1 MRNSTVLPMVLLLAA
16 CSQPFWGIPGSRL
29 TGQEAALDMASIP
42 TESTV
47 LQLETNP
54 DDPYSVNIGFRRI
67 DGNLY
72 IDPGASRQWFKNIQ
86 ADPQVRIRFSGTDI
100 VYKAL
105 AQAVTDP
112 AILAQFEADRTV
124 LQLVPARQR

>member
-1 MRNSTVLPMVLLLAA
+1 MRNSTILPMVLLLTA
-16 CSQPFWGIPGSRL
+16 CSQPFWGIPGGRL

-42 TESTV
+42 IENTV

-72 IDPGASRQWFKNIQ
+72 IDPGASRKWFKNIQ
-86 ADPQVRIRFSGTDI
+86 ADPRVRIRFRGADI
-100 VYKAL
+100 VYTAV
-105 AQAVTDP
+105 AEPVTDP
-112 AILAQFEADRTV
+112 TILAQFEADRTV
-124 LQLVPARQR
+124 LQLVPGR